1 MKVLCVLFFL
11 LFPYYYGG
19 DDDGDDDRGEVGKY
33 FSPWVKEEIRKVI
46 GNE

>member
-1 MKVLCVLFFL
+1 MDANKIKHIDKVEHFT
-11 LFPYYYGG
+11 
-19 DDDGDDDRGEVGKY
+19 DHGEVGKY